1 MHGPWLDNS
10 VFENDPDGSKE
21 LEALK
26 RLSPKQ
32 QMRRCPFHEYL

>member
-10 VFENDPDGSKE
+10 VFEDDPNGSRE

-26 RLSPKQ
+26 RLNPRQ
-32 QMRRCPFHEYL
+32 QFRPQGYEYL